1 MRTTE
6 SYFKLLKI
14 FIYKHNSHKTWYSL
28 ARSFRFKV
36 TRPSTKFIQK
46 ILSKLFRKLGIILV
60 WDMFS
65 TASAFQGNR
74 FLVLRGFNGLT
85 FIGKKFYISRRNFLI
100 GYRASALFQA
110 SIADIHDAT
119 GKTLTPI
126 TFIESSLVAEG
137 VFKVKIRFSF
147 RKKERTHLI
156 GDADSKI
163 IIPSGYLHFGHFVPQ
178 LLPFLLRGS
187 SQSFALDLP
196 VTDDVNRNTEILDY
210 FGIKPQFNP
219 TVFRSFRF
227 IRVAFQSNVY
237 PASSELRM
245 LQSLYFKSF
254 SNRNFVRADKKI
266 RLYLTR
272 KDAPLGRKVLNESEL
287 LKQIEK
293 YDFLIIDPSNLTFAQ
308 AAELFA
314 NAEILVGS
322 LGSAFFNAF
331 GMTEKS
337 IIIDLQGDRFIRW
350 HLRKMSIALGLRNI
364 TILSECNENLDITV
378 NIQIVAKVI
387 EDALM
392 SLRQTK
398 E

>member
-1 MRTTE
+1 M
-6 SYFKLLKI
+6 
-14 FIYKHNSHKTWYSL
+14 
-28 ARSFRFKV
+28 
-36 TRPSTKFIQK
+36 
-46 ILSKLFRKLGIILV
+46 
-60 WDMFS
+60 
-65 TASAFQGNR
+65 
-74 FLVLRGFNGLT
+74 
-85 FIGKKFYISRRNFLI
+85 
-100 GYRASALFQA
+100 
-110 SIADIHDAT
+110 
-119 GKTLTPI
+119 
-126 TFIESSLVAEG
+126 
-137 VFKVKIRFSF
+137 
-147 RKKERTHLI
+147 
-156 GDADSKI
+156 
-163 IIPSGYLHFGHFVPQ
+163 
-178 LLPFLLRGS
+178 
-187 SQSFALDLP
+187 
-196 VTDDVNRNTEILDY
+196 
-210 FGIKPQFNP
+210 
-219 TVFRSFRF
+219 FRSLTLV
-227 IRVAFQSNVY
+227 RVAFQSNLY
-237 PASSELRM
+237 PASKELKM
-245 LQSLYFKSF
+245 LQSLYFKEL
-254 SNRNFVRADKKI
+254 SNRNFARADKKV